1 MIGIAAQERSQH
13 GRGDAQIDARH
24 LFTDHIHIEGAAA
37 ETAAVFGDEQEL
49 NAQLIR
55 AAHMPDDLQRAFV
68 AVIQFPDYFVRQ
80 AFLGKI
86 SERLHA

>member
-1 MIGIAAQERSQH
+1 MGSLPRECSQH

-24 LFTDHIHIEGAAA
+24 LFADHIHIEGAAA

-49 NAQLIR
+49 NAQLVR

-68 AVIQFPDYFVRQ
+68 AFIQFPDLFV
-80 AFLGKI
+80 G
-86 SERLHA
+86 